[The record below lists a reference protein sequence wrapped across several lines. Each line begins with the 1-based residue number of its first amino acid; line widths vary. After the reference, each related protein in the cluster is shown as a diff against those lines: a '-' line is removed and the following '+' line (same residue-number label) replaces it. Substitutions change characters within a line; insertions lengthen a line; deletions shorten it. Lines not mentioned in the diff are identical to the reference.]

1 MNFDEMIKYL
11 IWIIFFGIVL
21 TGLFFMLKK
30 AGVL

>member
-1 MNFDEMIKYL
+1 MSFDEMIKYL